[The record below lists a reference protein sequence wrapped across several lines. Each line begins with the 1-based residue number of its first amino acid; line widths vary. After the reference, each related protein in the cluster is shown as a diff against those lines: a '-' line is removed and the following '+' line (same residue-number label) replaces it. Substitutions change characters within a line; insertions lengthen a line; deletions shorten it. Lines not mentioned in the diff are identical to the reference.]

1 MHGLHG
7 LHADVH
13 VHVDRRPA
21 AAGTIPPGS
30 VPAARAARALAKRA
44 SGTKVRRF
52 RGPRPGAIGVPPH
65 VTEIPSRAAGDPLVI
80 SVDVMGGDH
89 GPPVFVAGVAL
100 AVRRLR
106 GRPVRFMLHGDEA
119 AIRPELARRTLADHV
134 CEVRHADKVIAA
146 DEKPAQALR
155 RGKGS
160 SLWNAVEAVKSGGA
174 QAAVSGGNTGALM
187 AVSKLQLRTLGEI
200 DRPAIV
206 ASWPTLKGVTAVLDV
221 GANIDCDAPMLVQFA
236 ILGEAFHCA
245 VHGGRNADG
254 SACRSSIGI
263 LNVGSEDVKGHEE
276 VREAHRLL
284 RESRLELDYRGF
296 VEGND
301 IAKGTVDVV
310 ITDGFTGNVAL
321 KTAEGMARF
330 FATTLKGTLTSS
342 PLATAGAA
350 IASGALGRMRAR
362 LDPSSVNGGPLLGLR
377 GTVVKSHGGA
387 DAAGVANA
395 LVVAADL
402 AGSDYLRQIERN
414 LQAFSAAAAAPA
426 ETAA

>member
-1 MHGLHG
+1 
-7 LHADVH
+7 
-13 VHVDRRPA
+13 
-21 AAGTIPPGS
+21 
-30 VPAARAARALAKRA
+30 
-44 SGTKVRRF
+44 
-52 RGPRPGAIGVPPH
+52 
-65 VTEIPSRAAGDPLVI
+65 
-80 SVDVMGGDH
+80 MGGDH
-89 GPPVFVAGVAL
+89 GPAVFVAGVAL
-100 AVRRLR
+100 AVRRLQ
-106 GRPVRFMLHGDEA
+106 GRPVRFLLHGDAHALEA
-119 AIRPELARRTLADHV
+119 ELARRTLVAQHS
-134 CEVRHADKVIAA
+134 EVRGADKVIAA

-160 SLWNAVEAVKSGGA
+160 SLWNAVEAVKTGEA
-174 QAAVSGGNTGALM
+174 AAAVSGGNTGALM
-187 AVSKLQLRTLGEI
+187 AVSKLQLRMMGAL

-221 GANIDCDAPMLVQFA
+221 GANIDCDADMLVQFA

-245 VHGGRNADG
+245 VHGRREPGA
-254 SACRSSIGI
+254 ALRSSVGI
-263 LNVGSEDVKGHEE
+263 LNVGSEEAKGHAE

-284 RESRLELDYRGF
+284 RELGLDIDYRGF

-310 ITDGFTGNVAL
+310 VTDGFTGNVAL

-330 FATTLKGTLTSS
+330 FATTLRGTLTSS
-342 PLATAGAA
+342 ALATAGAFV
-350 IASGALGRMRAR
+350 ASGALGRMRSR
-362 LDPSSVNGGPLLGLR
+362 LDPSSVNGGPLLGLK

-395 LVVAADL
+395 LVIAADL

-414 LQAFSAAAAAPA
+414 LAAFERTSADKPA